1 VRKRAN
7 ICTRM
12 VDIRVGPIGSG
23 KSLIEML
30 IGKPC
35 IGLNA
40 ARMTLEPCTS
50 DVLPF
55 DKLKKNGNVFTNL
68 SPLLRGSSRLSHHCL
83 INPISRLFE
92 CKMETVYQVEHQVVK
107 SEIGFKTMLVCFI
120 TGFWP
125 ILLCPIDYPEGTMT
139 VVKSVSVGAP
149 VNETGA
155 PKLNF

>member
-1 VRKRAN
+1 MRKRAN
-7 ICTRM
+7 ICTGM

-23 KSLIEML
+23 KSLSEML

-40 ARMTLEPCTS
+40 ARMTLVACTS

-55 DKLKKNGNVFTNL
+55 VKQKKNGNVFRIV
-68 SPLLRGSSRLSHHCL
+68 SPLLKGSSRLFHHCP
-83 INPISRLFE
+83 ISPISRLVAY
-92 CKMETVYQVEHQVVK
+92 KMATVYQVERQLIK
-107 SEIGFKTMLVCFI
+107 PEIGFKTMLVCFL

-125 ILLCPIDYPEGTMT
+125 ILLCPIDYPEGNVT
-139 VVKSVSVGAP
+139 VVKSVSVVAP
-149 VNETGA
+149 TNETGA